1 MKNLIIIAIILLTGC
16 STQKKCERIQAKAD
30 RLGCHTKDTIVKYTT
45 IRGFR
50 VDTIVKFTERNEID
64 TLLIDTGGVKV
75 LTIVKWKIRDV
86 FQDVLKRDSVIQTQF
101 VYDCPKQKP
110 CELTKMQSF
119 WVQSGKIWWLFVLLS
134 GAVMA
139 FVGYFKK

>member
-1 MKNLIIIAIILLTGC
+1 MKNLIIIAIILITGC
-16 STQKKCERIQAKAD
+16 STQRRCDTLRAKAD
-30 RLGCHTKDTIVKYTT
+30 KLGCNIKDTIVKYTT

-64 TLLIDTGGVKV
+64 TLFIDTGGVKV
-75 LTIVKWKIRDV
+75 KTIIKWKTRDV
-86 FQDVLKRDSVIQTQF
+86 FQDVFKRDSVIQTQF
-101 VYDCPKQKP
+101 IYDCPKPKP

-119 WVQSGKIWWLFVLLS
+119 WIQSGKTMWLFAILL